1 MRCGQRCWVIVYNN
15 PQAAGYDLSAQTLVR
30 LAEDLDLVV
39 QVKECSGDV
48 RRIPEI
54 IEASGGRLDVLVGG
68 DDWAF
73 EGLCVGAVGWISGVA
88 NVFPAACVELFEMIQ
103 GRELSPAREL
113 YGRLLPMA
121 RFDMTPKL
129 VQYYK
134 AGMDEVGLTGGPVR
148 PPRLALTGDERE
160 RLIAALAL
168 VLAD

>member
-1 MRCGQRCWVIVYNN
+1 M
-15 PQAAGYDLSAQTLVR
+15 
-30 LAEDLDLVV
+30 
-39 QVKECSGDV
+39 
-48 RRIPEI
+48 
-54 IEASGGRLDVLVGG
+54 LVGG

-88 NVFPAACVELFEMIQ
+88 NVFAAACVELFEMIQ
-103 GRELSPAREL
+103 ARELSPAREL

-160 RLIAALAL
+160 RLMAAMAL